1 MLLTDNTARFQTTLS
16 ESKWSLRTTLH
27 ENESTLS
34 EPLVESDMVR
44 ALAFG
49 RFVMAWGTLAGFM
62 LFGEAW
68 LADLASRVKS
78 TALG

>member
-1 MLLTDNTARFQTTLS
+1 MRIAS
-16 ESKWSLRTTLH
+16 EH
-27 ENESTLS
+27 
-34 EPLVESDMVR
+34 PLVESDMVR